1 MLAPFSPSRS
11 VINSCTLSLVPLVPP
26 QGLVRLALSLHRVVV
41 WPWLPCAA
49 PLLRRE
55 GAARDPA
62 AQGHAVPWDTYLNTT
77 TALPNGMGA
86 ASLQVGHPRRGWAL
100 ARRSWSWPVTPR
112 PT

>member
-1 MLAPFSPSRS
+1 M
-11 VINSCTLSLVPLVPP
+11 
-26 QGLVRLALSLHRVVV
+26 RLALSLHRAVV

-77 TALPNGMGA
+77 TAMPNGVGA
-86 ASLQVGHPRRGWAL
+86 ASLQVRCTRGDRAVSRRKPGWRL
-100 ARRSWSWPVTPR
+100 TSRSVQHVFWRHWQDLVF
-112 PT
+112 